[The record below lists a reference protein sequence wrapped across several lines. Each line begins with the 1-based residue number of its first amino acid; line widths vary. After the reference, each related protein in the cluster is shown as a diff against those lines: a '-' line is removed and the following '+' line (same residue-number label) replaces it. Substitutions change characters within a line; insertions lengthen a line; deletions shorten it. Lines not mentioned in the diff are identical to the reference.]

1 MQVSPGTR
9 LRMRIL
15 LLGFLAVS
23 AAALEADA
31 APIVLKIDATL
42 TDPDFAVS
50 ASDTDLNVAPGAE
63 ITLANGTNVG
73 AFFFDD
79 EFVDV
84 SSNAAL
90 SFLQYRIQGG
100 GGAHPLDSEYSL
112 TGWGPLA
119 TLVFSNLELDVPGVF
134 TGVTLAVDAAGSQP
148 SVIGLGGGALVSGVD
163 YLFNPGAESLTIYL
177 AGLGVLDATGAPALG
192 GLRFTLDLEASGPEP
207 PAAIPEPASL
217 TLVGSGIAAAAGAAR
232 RAREK
237 RRKTR

>member
-1 MQVSPGTR
+1 MQVPPGTR
-9 LRMRIL
+9 LSMGIL

-90 SFLQYRIQGG
+90 SFLQY
-100 GGAHPLDSEYSL
+100 
-112 TGWGPLA
+112 
-119 TLVFSNLELDVPGVF
+119 
-134 TGVTLAVDAAGSQP
+134 
-148 SVIGLGGGALVSGVD
+148 
-163 YLFNPGAESLTIYL
+163 L
-177 AGLGVLDATGAPALG
+177 AGLGVLDRYWSACTRRVEIHARPRGQRSRRTTGGHTRACIADADSALASLPRQAPHGARARTGARPCD
-192 GLRFTLDLEASGPEP
+192 RHD
-207 PAAIPEPASL
+207 
-217 TLVGSGIAAAAGAAR
+217 AGR
-232 RAREK
+232 TDR
-237 RRKTR
+237 